1 MDRGALWRLKNARDA
16 LHGNGDARNRLFCAW
31 IDLVP
36 LTGGDFP
43 DPARFEMM
51 MAAVTTVEDPEAG
64 SLRATIDAMPDG
76 EVTEAS
82 SVLSAY
88 LTELLR
94 PAGM

>member
-1 MDRGALWRLKNARDA
+1 
-16 LHGNGDARNRLFCAW
+16 
-31 IDLVP
+31 
-36 LTGGDFP
+36 
-43 DPARFEMM
+43 MM

-76 EVTEAS
+76 EVTEVS